1 MSRSKRLSTSARLVI
16 CAVLAAAAVTCS
28 HAAAATAL
36 HFQSET
42 LQEFERQLA
51 KGEIHAA
58 TFNKIPHSLHLS
70 MNDHRHLLVV
80 YPPLQY
86 KQIAAELRAKGVPV
100 RIAKHAKG
108 ATKSAKH
115 TLRYIAG
122 GILVLV
128 ILVVLV
134 VLLIG
139 RRRDLLTERT
149 EDPPRVQDNPPDSPP
164 AESG

>member
-1 MSRSKRLSTSARLVI
+1 MQD
-16 CAVLAAAAVTCS
+16 
-28 HAAAATAL
+28 
-36 HFQSET
+36 FQ
-42 LQEFERQLA
+42 RQLA

-86 KQIAAELRAKGVPV
+86 KKISAELKAKGVSV
-100 RIAKHAKG
+100 AVAKHAKG
-108 ATKSAKH
+108 SAKSAKH

-128 ILVVLV
+128 ILVVLA

-139 RRRDLLTERT
+139 RRRDLLTERS
-149 EDPPRVQDNPPDSPP
+149 EDQPRAPENPPDSPP